1 MKKTILFLLC
11 SINLFAYKVE
21 STNNKEAIIYPSKV
35 VITESLNLE
44 DDGDSDKIIYPG
56 ISKNIDINSINLIG
70 GDIKEIQLERKT
82 DFNSLL
88 EPYLGKV
95 IQAKKNRKTYNLILL
110 DYKKDI
116 VGKDI
121 KTGEIYILNNPDL
134 KLNGN
139 YMKTENNLIMD
150 VKNLDKQLSLSY
162 ITQGLNVSLS
172 HKLDIDMKK
181 LETWG
186 KIQNNTG
193 KDLEDIKIKIISELS
208 SPRLYMMKSEMADN
222 ITRNDS
228 SDKIEYNLENTID
241 LKKSVE
247 RNVKLETKKIN
258 LVEKYV
264 YETREYSKNP
274 TRIVEIENISDT
286 TIPMGRIYIW
296 DDNKFVGDS
305 NIGFIPSKEKY
316 NLKLN
321 KNFNVIIDKKIKNS
335 YSLGKNLIHKDIE
348 IKIKNKSNKKINLE
362 VNYDQLPN
370 IWTELK
376 SKENF
381 EKISNGK
388 IKFRL
393 DIDKNSNKII
403 NFSYIEEKK

>member
-1 MKKTILFLLC
+1 LC

-70 GDIKEIQLERKT
+70 GDIKEINLERKT
-82 DFNSLL
+82 DFNSTL

-274 TRIVEIENISDT
+274 TRIVEIENSSDT